1 MDNREIRAAADRA
14 DWQVILG
21 VTAGCGLV
29 ALRLFAVAVLVL
41 GEPAN
46 YLLALGALGETCLC
60 VFLVWR
66 LSRGS
71 LVAAYTLLMIW
82 LLGLGYAWFTSESGI
97 PPFFLVS
104 LLIAVG
110 LVQGILGIHARRR
123 AATAALLLDER

>member
-21 VTAGCGLV
+21 VIAGIGLV
-29 ALRLFAVAVLVL
+29 ISRMFAVAVLVL

-46 YLLALGALGETCLC
+46 YLLGLGALGEAGLC
-60 VFLVWR
+60 AVLVWR

-71 LVAAYTLLMIW
+71 LVAAYTLFTIW
-82 LLGLGYAWFTSESGI
+82 LLGFGYAWFTSESGV
-97 PPFFLVS
+97 PPLFFS

-110 LVQGILGIHARRR
+110 LAQGILGSHARRR
-123 AATAALLLDER
+123 APIAVPSER